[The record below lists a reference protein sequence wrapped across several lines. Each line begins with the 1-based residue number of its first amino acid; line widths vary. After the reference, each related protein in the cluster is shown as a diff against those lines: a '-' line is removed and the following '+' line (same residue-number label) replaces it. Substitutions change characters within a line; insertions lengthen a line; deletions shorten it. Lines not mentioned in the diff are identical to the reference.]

1 MNTDKYYRQMK
12 WLTGFA
18 ILCSIFWIYWITAR
32 TIVTY
37 MQIPVD
43 EPEYILSRDIV
54 MIGSNVSMAALIF
67 LLLRFMVIQLK
78 SLKNGVLFCKKGY
91 RCMFTWATI
100 WPVYDCCASS
110 FELMVSRGKYDV
122 IEVPGSAIG
131 VTFIIITFAILYKIA
146 TEVAEE
152 NNLTI

>member
-18 ILCSIFWIYWITAR
+18 VLCCIFWIYWITGR
-32 TIVTY
+32 TIVSY

-91 RCMFTWATI
+91 RCMFAWAAI

>member
-18 ILCSIFWIYWITAR
+18 ILCSIFWVYWITAR

-43 EPEYILSRDIV
+43 KPESILSRAIV
-54 MIGSNVSMAALIF
+54 MIGSNASMAVLIF

-91 RCMFTWATI
+91 RCMFTWAAI
-100 WPVYDCCASS
+100 WPIYDCCASS